1 MLQWVSFSVS
11 CFDYPSPISSQN
23 ATFLWFLFHQEWD
36 RVAVLVAKY
45 VRCFLQIKM
54 IPLSLEDEGTYEQE
68 AGLDPELHCPIQLID

>member
-1 MLQWVSFSVS
+1 M
-11 CFDYPSPISSQN
+11 
-23 ATFLWFLFHQEWD
+23 
-36 RVAVLVAKY
+36 AVLVAKY